1 MNIDCHR
8 MSGNVWLVAAATAL
22 AAVLAGPA
30 RGQPVGCSS
39 DARAVLTRAAAAADA
54 GDGDA
59 AADALRQ
66 ANSREPGC
74 ATLSTASWSWHA
86 WLDAP
91 RASSTG
97 GTVDSL
103 ASVRD
108 ALAVLEPDGQPPP
121 LEAAYAAA
129 VVHAAAAA
137 AQQERAEMRV
147 WIEHAEGL
155 AVRLP
160 PDAQAWPLPIAIVEG
175 ELWLAVDDHDL
186 AEAAFA
192 RALASRTSAAALR
205 GLARSRS
212 RRGDMAGACAPFR
225 QALALVEAERPEGP
239 LAVEARAFLRLC
251 P

>member
-1 MNIDCHR
+1 
-8 MSGNVWLVAAATAL
+8 VAAVTAI
-22 AAVLAGPA
+22 AAALPGAA
-30 RGQPVGCSS
+30 RGQPVGCSA
-39 DARAVLTRAAAAADA
+39 DAVAVLTRAAADADA
-54 GDGDA
+54 GDGEA
-59 AADALRQ
+59 AADALRE
-66 ANSREPGC
+66 ANAREPGC

-91 RASSTG
+91 RASATG
-97 GTVDSL
+97 GSADSL
-103 ASVRD
+103 ASVRA

-137 AQQERAEMRV
+137 AQHERAEMQV
-147 WIEHAEGL
+147 WLEHAEGL

-160 PDAQAWPLPIAIVEG
+160 PEATAWPLPFALAEG
-175 ELWLAVDDHDL
+175 ELWLVVDDHDL

-192 RALASRTSAAALR
+192 RALGRRTSAAALR
-205 GLARSRS
+205 GIARSRS
-212 RRGDMAGACAPFR
+212 RRGDMAGACSPFR
-225 QALALVEAERPEGP
+225 QALALVEVERPAGP